1 MKFKIL
7 SILTFFIGFIAFA
20 QTQYVSETSG
30 NLTIEYEESLQ
41 KILSEK
47 ENAIC
52 ETVLP
57 PPPPVAPVNEI
68 CDGAR
73 VQVFYSKSR
82 SEAEQKLKEAE
93 QLFPNQYVNLVYHS
107 PDYKVYVGYFES
119 RNSAASTLNKAKR
132 NFPASFIY
140 NEKFRCNLIKN

>member
-1 MKFKIL
+1 MRFKIL
-7 SILTFFIGFIAFA
+7 SIFVFISSIAVA
-20 QTQYVSETSG
+20 QTNYVSETYG

-41 KILSEK
+41 KLMMEK
-47 ENAIC
+47 ANAVC
-52 ETVLP
+52 ETPALP
-57 PPPPVAPVNEI
+57 PPPIKEF

-73 VQVFYSKSR
+73 VQIFYSKNR
-82 SEAEQKLKEAE
+82 SEADQKLKEAK
-93 QLFPNQYVNLVYHS
+93 QLFPNLYSNIVYHS

-119 RNSAASTLNKAKR
+119 RNDASSTLNKAKR

>member
-1 MKFKIL
+1 MRFKVL
-7 SILTFFIGFIAFA
+7 SIFLFISSIVMA
-20 QTQYVSETSG
+20 QTNYVSETSG

-41 KILSEK
+41 KLMLEK
-47 ENAIC
+47 ANAIC
-52 ETVLP
+52 ETRISLP
-57 PPPPVAPVNEI
+57 PEPIKKEF

-82 SEAEQKLKEAE
+82 SEADQKLKEAK
-93 QLFPNQYVNLVYHS
+93 QLFPNLYSNIIYHS

-119 RNSAASTLNKAKR
+119 RNDAALTLNKAKR

>member
-7 SILTFFIGFIAFA
+7 SIFLFSSIALA
-20 QTQYVSETSG
+20 QTNYVSETSG

-41 KILSEK
+41 KIISEK

-52 ETVLP
+52 ETATTLP
-57 PPPPVAPVNEI
+57 SEPIKKEF

-82 SEAEQKLKEAE
+82 PEADQKLKEAKV
-93 QLFPNQYVNLVYHS
+93 LFPNHYVNLVYHS

-119 RNSAASTLNKAKR
+119 RNDASSTLTKAKR

-140 NEKFRCNLIKN
+140 NEKFRCSLMGN

>member
-1 MKFKIL
+1 MAL
-7 SILTFFIGFIAFA
+7 A
-20 QTQYVSETSG
+20 QTNYVSETSG

-41 KILSEK
+41 KIISEK

-52 ETVLP
+52 DVFEP
-57 PPPPVAPVNEI
+57 PPPLPPVKEI

-119 RNSAASTLNKAKR
+119 RNDAALTLSKAKR

-140 NEKFRCNLIKN
+140 NERFRCNLIKN